1 MGSGAQGLPMAWAAA
16 ATVDSVVDDAG
27 VVHFGVRRP
36 LGLPDGYQMDAAL
49 DAPA

>member
-1 MGSGAQGLPMAWAAA
+1 MAWAAA